1 MPFATDVDHGRWLK
15 RPMDKTSLLYAA
27 EDIGKIQQLYD
38 VFVDEG
44 YIDEDALVQQSAS
57 YMELHA
63 EARPLGGKYQR
74 HGLLPLAIFWVPAT
88 SLMQCRGCERDLPDT
103 CFSQSAARGRIRI
116 CFVCRAVD
124 VREQLSPWKRR

>member
-1 MPFATDVDHGRWLK
+1 
-15 RPMDKTSLLYAA
+15 MDKTSLLYAA
-27 EDIGKIQQLYD
+27 EDICKIQQLYD
-38 VFVDEG
+38 VFVNEG

-63 EARPLGGKYQR
+63 EARPHGGKYQR

-88 SLMQCRGCERDLPDT
+88 SLVQCQGCERDLPDT
-103 CFSQSAARGRIRI
+103 CFPRSAARGHVPRV

-124 VREQLSPWKRR
+124 TREQLCPRGKRR